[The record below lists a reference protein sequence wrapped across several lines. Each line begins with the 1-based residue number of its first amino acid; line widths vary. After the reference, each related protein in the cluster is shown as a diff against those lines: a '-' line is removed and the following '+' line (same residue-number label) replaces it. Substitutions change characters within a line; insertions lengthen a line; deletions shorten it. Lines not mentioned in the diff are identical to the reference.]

1 MTPKQG
7 CGVTRAAGEFT
18 WCGWAVTIAALTAAT
33 PVAAEVLTIGDD
45 GGLQRQDGPALYLT
59 PDLAPAPIESSP
71 RRVSAG
77 PQANDVASA
86 IDQEARRRAIS
97 PALVAAIAWRE
108 SRFNAAAVSP
118 KGARGVMQLMPATAR
133 SLGVDPADP
142 VANVAG
148 GTAYLSGLMARYDGD
163 LVKSLAAYNAGPG
176 AVDRWHGV
184 PPYAETRA
192 YVAAILDRLA
202 AQAE

>member
-1 MTPKQG
+1 M
-7 CGVTRAAGEFT
+7 TRAATGFS
-18 WCGWAVTIAALTAAT
+18 WCGWTVAILLFAGSTAA
-33 PVAAEVLTIGDD
+33 AGEVLTIGDD
-45 GGLQRQDGPALYLT
+45 GAVQRQDGPALYLT
-59 PDLAPAPIESSP
+59 PDLSPVAIVSSS
-71 RRVSAG
+71 RARVAERPEAS
-77 PQANDVASA
+77 DLASA
-86 IDQEARRRAIS
+86 IGREAARRSIS

-108 SRFNAAAVSP
+108 SRFNSAAVSP

-176 AVDRWHGV
+176 AVDRWRGV
-184 PPYAETRA
+184 PPFAETRA

-202 AQAE
+202 DQAE

>member
-1 MTPKQG
+1 
-7 CGVTRAAGEFT
+7 
-18 WCGWAVTIAALTAAT
+18 L
-33 PVAAEVLTIGDD
+33 
-45 GGLQRQDGPALYLT
+45 
-59 PDLAPAPIESSP
+59 
-71 RRVSAG
+71 
-77 PQANDVASA
+77 
-86 IDQEARRRAIS
+86 
-97 PALVAAIAWRE
+97 
-108 SRFNAAAVSP
+108 
-118 KGARGVMQLMPATAR
+118 
-133 SLGVDPADP
+133 LGVDPDNP

>member
-1 MTPKQG
+1 
-7 CGVTRAAGEFT
+7 
-18 WCGWAVTIAALTAAT
+18 
-33 PVAAEVLTIGDD
+33 LTIGAD
-45 GGLQRQDGPALYLT
+45 GAVQRQDGPALYLS
-59 PDLAPAPIESSP
+59 PDLAPTPIAPQRARVAVRQSSS
-71 RRVSAG
+71 VS
-77 PQANDVASA
+77 ST
-86 IDQEARRRAIS
+86 IDQEAARRSIS
-97 PALVAAIAWRE
+97 PALVAAVAWRE
-108 SRFNAAAVSP
+108 SRFNPAARSP

-133 SLGVDPADP
+133 SLGVDPDDP

-184 PPYAETRA
+184 PPFAETRA

>member
-1 MTPKQG
+1 M
-7 CGVTRAAGEFT
+7 TRAAMKLA
-18 WCGWAVTIAALTAAT
+18 WRGWAVAILALAGST
-33 PVAAEVLTIGDD
+33 PAIAEVLSIGAD
-45 GGLQRQDGPALYLT
+45 GAVQRQDGPALYLT
-59 PDLAPAPIESSP
+59 PDLAPTPIAPSQPRVALRRSSDI
-71 RRVSAG
+71 G
-77 PQANDVASA
+77 SA
-86 IDQEARRRAIS
+86 IDQESARRSIS
-97 PALVAAIAWRE
+97 PALVAAVAWRE

-133 SLGVDPADP
+133 SLGGDPNDP

-148 GTAYLSGLMARYDGD
+148 GTAYLGRLMARYDGD
-163 LVKSLAAYNAGPG
+163 VVKSLAAYNAGPG

-202 AQAE
+202 DQAN

>member
-1 MTPKQG
+1 M
-7 CGVTRAAGEFT
+7 
-18 WCGWAVTIAALTAAT
+18 ALTLANAAS
-33 PVAAEVLTIGDD
+33 AEVLTVGDD
-45 GGLQRQDGPALYLT
+45 GTVQRQDGPALYLT
-59 PDLAPAPIESSP
+59 PDLAPAPIAPE
-71 RRVSAG
+71 RQRVAVHQAGDLSA
-77 PQANDVASA
+77 A
-86 IDQEARRRAIS
+86 IDQAAARRSIS
-97 PALVAAIAWRE
+97 PALVAAVAWRE
-108 SRFNAAAVSP
+108 SRLNPAARSP

-133 SLGVDPADP
+133 SLGVDPDDP